1 MCRTNLNS
9 VKYAELCRKHWM
21 LDQTSDTVFLI
32 VRSEESQ
39 FYSDVGFVWLDMF
52 IKFNERRDEFIESP
66 RASHSAG

>member
-1 MCRTNLNS
+1 
-9 VKYAELCRKHWM
+9 M
-21 LDQTSDTVFLI
+21 LDQTSNTVFLI

-66 RASHSAG
+66 RASHSAGTVI